1 MNRNRR
7 LAYLSHMGI
16 ESWLP
21 TKPLA
26 GAVAGHWIAAPINT
40 SPTAAPAANA
50 IDDIRSSIISP
61 APQKVIVNRGLAIA
75 EVLQGQAGLAHAVVS
90 NVVAND
96 VAVNDGTGKNATA
109 NQGKNLASR
118 GQVDLPNA
126 NNSPDIK
133 PSTTASDK
141 TFDRFTLASTVC
153 GDILIVDDIGTMTF
167 AGSVYQ
173 NWLNA
178 ILFALDKPL
187 LSETNNLF
195 DRFEWPLADSGL
207 FDSSP
212 QAAKD
217 VVAAWLLRKLQENQ
231 VSWVLL
237 MGSAAVAT
245 LSNVD
250 AEVQLGS
257 VAALPGRESVQA
269 LLTHGSQSL
278 WSQPLLKREFWQ
290 HLQVL
295 GELGDSA

>member
-26 GAVAGHWIAAPINT
+26 GAAVGHWIAPLNT
-40 SPTAAPAANA
+40 SSAAAPAANA
-50 IDDIRSSIISP
+50 IDDIRSKMISP
-61 APQKVIVNRGLAIA
+61 PPQKVIVNRGLAIA
-75 EVLQGQAGLAHAVVS
+75 EVLQGQAGLA
-90 NVVAND
+90 NVVVND
-96 VAVNDGTGKNATA
+96 VAVNDGHVKNAPA
-109 NQGKNLASR
+109 YQAKNLPSR

-126 NNSPDIK
+126 NISPDIK

-245 LSNVD
+245 LSNVE
-250 AEVQLGS
+250 AEVQLGA

-295 GELGDSA
+295 GELSVSA